1 MGKEELLIMLYD
13 YYGELF
19 SIQQREYFE
28 WYYFDNLSLAEIAEN
43 TGKSRNAIHK
53 GIKSVCNK
61 LYEYEDILKIYEKS
75 NKLKVLGTDEDF
87 NIVYNNESPIKFI
100 KKGLSLV
107 YPSENVGIRLD
118 NTDKGS
124 EIIYNYLKQ
133 GSEEIV
139 RSIDEFYINGIV
151 YYHRNER
158 IKQRELRKSM
168 KL

>member
-1 MGKEELLIMLYD
+1 MKKDEIYMTYLLLSPTKGMSELV
-13 YYGELF
+13 
-19 SIQQREYFE
+19 
-28 WYYFDNLSLAEIAEN
+28 DNNESLLDISNNIDSNYLMSVIAL
-43 TGKSRNAIHK
+43 KK
-53 GIKSVCNK
+53 G
-61 LYEYEDILKIYEKS
+61 

-124 EIIYNYLKQ
+124 EIIYNYLKY

>member
-1 MGKEELLIMLYD
+1 MKKEEVYMTYLLLSPIKGMSGLV
-13 YYGELF
+13 
-19 SIQQREYFE
+19 
-28 WYYFDNLSLAEIAEN
+28 DNNESLLDISN
-43 TGKSRNAIHK
+43 NIDSNYLMSVIVLKK
-53 GIKSVCNK
+53 G
-61 LYEYEDILKIYEKS
+61 D
-75 NKLKVLGTDEDF
+75 KLKVLGTDEDF

-124 EIIYNYLKQ
+124 EIICNYLKY

>member
-1 MGKEELLIMLYD
+1 MKKDEIYMTYLLLSPTKGMSGLV
-13 YYGELF
+13 
-19 SIQQREYFE
+19 
-28 WYYFDNLSLAEIAEN
+28 DNNESLLDISNNIDSNYLMSVIAL
-43 TGKSRNAIHK
+43 KK
-53 GIKSVCNK
+53 G
-61 LYEYEDILKIYEKS
+61 

-87 NIVYNNESPIKFI
+87 NIVYNDESPIKFI

-124 EIIYNYLKQ
+124 EIIYNYLKY

>member
-1 MGKEELLIMLYD
+1 MKKDEIYMTYLLLSPTKGMSGLV
-13 YYGELF
+13 
-19 SIQQREYFE
+19 
-28 WYYFDNLSLAEIAEN
+28 DNNESLLDISNNIDSNYLMSVIAL
-43 TGKSRNAIHK
+43 KK
-53 GIKSVCNK
+53 G
-61 LYEYEDILKIYEKS
+61 

-118 NTDKGS
+118 NTNKGS
-124 EIIYNYLKQ
+124 EIIYNYLKY

-139 RSIDEFYINGIV
+139 KSIDEFYINGIV

>member
-1 MGKEELLIMLYD
+1 MNKDEIYMTYLL
-13 YYGELF
+13 
-19 SIQQREYFE
+19 
-28 WYYFDNLSLAEIAEN
+28 LSL
-43 TGKSRNAIHK
+43 TK
-53 GIKSVCNK
+53 GMSGLVDNNESLLDISNNIDSNYLMSV
-61 LYEYEDILKIYEKS
+61 IVLKKS

-124 EIIYNYLKQ
+124 EIIYNYLKY

>member
-1 MGKEELLIMLYD
+1 MIIYFIVEGKYLKKDEIYMTYPLLSSTKGMSGLV
-13 YYGELF
+13 
-19 SIQQREYFE
+19 
-28 WYYFDNLSLAEIAEN
+28 DNNESLLDISN
-43 TGKSRNAIHK
+43 NIDSNYLMSVIVLKK
-53 GIKSVCNK
+53 G
-61 LYEYEDILKIYEKS
+61 

-124 EIIYNYLKQ
+124 EIIYNYLKY

-151 YYHRNER
+151 Y
-158 IKQRELRKSM
+158 
-168 KL
+168 